1 MSGVE
6 LMDVTLASEEQTEK
20 KVCPYFRIGYCK
32 YKSHC
37 KHFHPSENCEE
48 TKCRDQSC
56 KKRHKKPCRF
66 GQNCTRIST
75 CEFLHKEQRR
85 LTGTTDLDDLVKSQK
100 ALEKLIQSKDAE
112 IKKLTLNIEKLET
125 DIKDIQED
133 IQKFKTVE
141 KRVEESEEKV
151 SKLLSEIDYKVKLN
165 FFINYQ
171 QLNIATTSDI
181 DQVSI
186 KLKPVLQELG
196 FTKSCD
202 NCPEVFKT
210 DRQLRHHKKEKH
222 TDEE

>member
-6 LMDVTLASEEQTEK
+6 LMDVTLASEEQSEK

-37 KHFHPSENCEE
+37 KHFQPSENCEE

-112 IKKLTLNIEKLET
+112 I
-125 DIKDIQED
+125 
-133 IQKFKTVE
+133 
-141 KRVEESEEKV
+141 
-151 SKLLSEIDYKVKLN
+151 
-165 FFINYQ
+165 
-171 QLNIATTSDI
+171 
-181 DQVSI
+181 
-186 KLKPVLQELG
+186 
-196 FTKSCD
+196 
-202 NCPEVFKT
+202 
-210 DRQLRHHKKEKH
+210 
-222 TDEE
+222 